1 MALGV
6 MVAGLAGY
14 VGFLAF
20 VAADRAVAAGTM
32 FLAAATGFAAFFSPC
47 SFPLL
52 LTFLSRRAAES
63 RRAGAASALAVG
75 TGAAALLALIA
86 LVIGLGGEA
95 IAGVVTFDSGSGRAF
110 RLTVGLLLVMVGLR
124 QTRKLPFRMSWLDR
138 VAGTARRLFD
148 RSRFSNRVVGDV
160 VYGFGYLLAGFGLHR
175 ALAGRSGRPIADH
188 RSSPSRMGSRY
199 RSCGVYCSARSRR
212 RDSDQHQR
220 RSNEVSENGR
230 SGRAIVGR
238 VCSRGGRSLVR
249 ATRSASLA
257 DNWQLTVQTLVVLAS
272 NGKMDETSAL
282 EHVEASVAGGA
293 NSEHVVVG
301 REVVEESSSG

>member
-110 RLTVGLLLVMVGLR
+110 RLTVGLLLVMFGLR

-160 VYGFGYLLAGFGLHR
+160 VYGFGYLLAGFGCTGPL
-175 ALAGRSGRPIADH
+175 LAGLAAQSLTIGAVQAAWAVATAAVVFIALLVAAAVTVTSISDAAMKSVRMAGPAVRSWGGFVLVAVGAWFVLLAALPSPII
-188 RSSPSRMGSRY
+188 GS
-199 RSCGVYCSARSRR
+199 
-212 RDSDQHQR
+212 
-220 RSNEVSENGR
+220 
-230 SGRAIVGR
+230 
-238 VCSRGGRSLVR
+238 
-249 ATRSASLA
+249 
-257 DNWQLTVQTLVVLAS
+257 
-272 NGKMDETSAL
+272 
-282 EHVEASVAGGA
+282 
-293 NSEHVVVG
+293 
-301 REVVEESSSG
+301 